1 MVRRVNGA
9 KMYSRYFYEFNSLSE
24 RVKNTF
30 QLQKRLKNDP
40 CQVELR
46 MSMLAMLDLISS
58 TILSLIDIYHLI

>member
-40 CQVELR
+40 KI
-46 MSMLAMLDLISS
+46 SKFSNDLKK
-58 TILSLIDIYHLI
+58 